1 LKTNLYWQFLDFL
14 GSHKC
19 AIYATTVEKSSSCIV
34 AANWGGASKK
44 QEVKG
49 NSAERETS
57 SKGEAQKL
65 RARRQ

>member
-1 LKTNLYWQFLDFL
+1 VK
-14 GSHKC
+14 
-19 AIYATTVEKSSSCIV
+19 KSPSCI
-34 AANWGGASKK
+34 AGAIWGVASKK

-65 RARRQ
+65 RARWQ